1 MSGDG
6 EIVKGQCSWPARA
19 PREAVDTWEGEG
31 QIKGKEGRLNITG
44 LLIAER
50 LEVMPG
56 VLV

>member
-6 EIVKGQCSWPARA
+6 EIVKRQCSWPARA
-19 PREAVDTWEGEG
+19 PREAVDTWEGG

-44 LLIAER
+44 LLIVER

>member
-6 EIVKGQCSWPARA
+6 EIVKRQCSWPARA
-19 PREAVDTWEGEG
+19 PREAVDTWERG

-44 LLIAER
+44 LLIVER

>member
-6 EIVKGQCSWPARA
+6 EIVKRQCSWPARA
-19 PREAVDTWEGEG
+19 PREAVDTWERG

-44 LLIAER
+44 LLIVER

-56 VLV
+56 ILV